1 VPQCI
6 APPYLYRTQTKRRV
20 YYIADSAAA
29 SDRVESVIPMSDLPA
44 FDEVHVISDLH
55 MGGRPGFQILRE
67 TQRLANFINRLGQR
81 RPQGQ
86 VALVL
91 NGDVFDTLAEDV
103 VGYVAVDDA
112 QATVNRIMKDP
123 SFAPIWEALSAF
135 VKLPGRTLVIVI
147 GNHDI
152 EIAFP
157 PVQRL
162 VMSRLAGADLSARA
176 RIEFSTAGAG
186 FTCTVGRSRVFCI
199 HGNEVDAW
207 NYNRYE
213 DLAKVSRR
221 MNAGL
226 SLAKDEWKPNAGTR
240 MVKDVMNGV
249 KRTYAWIDLLK
260 PETSAA
266 VGALI
271 VLDPSQAKK
280 INQLFGIVGER
291 QRGDAQ
297 VHARLS
303 AEGFQAPDLAA
314 TPTLP
319 LELMLGP
326 NLKQGIGEGVDDMLL
341 AAELNFDKPKTLE
354 ETDGTLGTP
363 QLVWDR
369 LTGWLTGV
377 SKAEALRRALLDW
390 LEKDKTFD
398 HSDRDDTFKQ
408 VRGSV
413 GPAIDFIVTGH
424 THLERAIDIGQGRY
438 YFNCGTWIRLLRL
451 TPAMLADTKSFDEV
465 YEVLGDGRMKAID
478 DAVFGGKPFVMD
490 QTSAVSI
497 CQQDGQV
504 VGSLTHIEGDGT
516 GAPRA
521 IQSFT
526 RP

>member
-1 VPQCI
+1 
-6 APPYLYRTQTKRRV
+6 
-20 YYIADSAAA
+20 
-29 SDRVESVIPMSDLPA
+29 MNDLPA

-55 MGGRPGFQILRE
+55 MGGRAGFQILRE
-67 TQRLANFINRLGQR
+67 TQRLANFILRLSKQ
-81 RPQGQ
+81 RPQGR

-91 NGDVFDTLAEDV
+91 NGDVFDMLAEDLI
-103 VGYVAVDDA
+103 GYVAVDDA
-112 QATVNRIMKDP
+112 HASVDRIIKDP
-123 SFAPIWEALSAF
+123 SFLAIWEALSSF

-152 EIAFP
+152 EMAFP

-162 VMSRLAGADLSARA
+162 ILSRLADADLSARA

-186 FTCTVGRSRVFCI
+186 FTCTVGGSRVYCI

-221 MNAGL
+221 INAGV
-226 SLAKDEWKPNAGTR
+226 SLAQDEWTPNAGTR
-240 MVKDVMNGV
+240 MVKEVMNGV

-266 VGALI
+266 VGALM

-280 INQLFGIVGER
+280 IGQLFGIVGER
-291 QRGDAQ
+291 ARGDAQ
-297 VHARLS
+297 VDARLS
-303 AEGFQAPDLAA
+303 AEGFQAPDPAA
-314 TPTLP
+314 TKALK
-319 LELMLGP
+319 LDQMLGP
-326 NLKQGIGEGVDDMLL
+326 SIRQLIGQDAGQDADNMLL
-341 AAELNFDKPKTLE
+341 AAEQNFDKPKTPAPE
-354 ETDGTLGTP
+354 MDGTLGTA

-390 LEKDKTFD
+390 LEKDKSFD

-408 VRGSV
+408 VSACV
-413 GPAIDFIVTGH
+413 GAGVSFIVTGH
-424 THLERAIDIGQGRY
+424 THLERAIDMGQGRY

-451 TPAMLADTKSFDEV
+451 TPPMLTSTESFDPV
-465 YEVLGDGRMKAID
+465 YQVLTDGRMKAID
-478 DAVFGGKPFVMD
+478 AAVFSGEPFVMD

-497 CQQDGQV
+497 VEQDGQV
-504 VGSLTHIEGDGT
+504 AGSLTHVEGDGS
-516 GAPRA
+516 GPPRV
-521 IQSFT
+521 IRSFI
-526 RP
+526 RA